1 VPLSA
6 EKIQQCIQPDSHWQ
20 SVVSE
25 TVEVGEQLVMI
36 LDPAK
41 LVSREQLMAA

>member
-1 VPLSA
+1 
-6 EKIQQCIQPDSHWQ
+6 
-20 SVVSE
+20 VSE

-41 LVSREQLMAA
+41 LVSQEQLLAA